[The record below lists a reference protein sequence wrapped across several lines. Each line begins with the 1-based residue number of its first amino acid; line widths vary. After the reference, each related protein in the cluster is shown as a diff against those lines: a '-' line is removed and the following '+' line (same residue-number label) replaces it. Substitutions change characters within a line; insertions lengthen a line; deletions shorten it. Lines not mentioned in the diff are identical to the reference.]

1 MGSGFNQDDEQNP
14 PTKVVELK
22 RRIRAVAPEPC
33 GVDTANFASESRNVK
48 RTSQLIGPSA
58 WMHTIAFVVILALTV
73 YVIRDLE
80 FPCLQGL
87 VGMNDI
93 DNVMVDLRKSMH

>member
-1 MGSGFNQDDEQNP
+1 M
-14 PTKVVELK
+14 
-22 RRIRAVAPEPC
+22 
-33 GVDTANFASESRNVK
+33 ASRKSRN
-48 RTSQLIGPSA
+48 

-80 FPCLQGL
+80 FPRLPGL

-93 DNVMVDLRKSMH
+93 DNGGSQKKYALNLESWRI

>member
-1 MGSGFNQDDEQNP
+1 MALQLHP
-14 PTKVVELK
+14 PTIIFVMLAGLML
-22 RRIRAVAPEPC
+22 IGALLA
-33 GVDTANFASESRNVK
+33 GYGTASRKSRN
-48 RTSQLIGPSA
+48 

-80 FPCLQGL
+80 FPRLPGL